1 MSTTI
6 NSTPNPTPHPPL
18 QTSSSHPPENEKI
31 LSQPIPV
38 AEMLEAVTE
47 ILESTEPEKPVAEL
61 KVVSS
66 SQQST
71 SSLSETDDSD
81 EDRDEEEKQLFI
93 VEQVRPP
100 SPDSTSSSQSSVDQ
114 HEPLYHV
121 PFTRSPRP
129 HLLGDR
135 RYPII
140 IDADSA
146 THETENETRNLCS
159 PDEGY
164 SSSTSPVDSRPH
176 DFSSLLP
183 FADYDEPS
191 IPAEHLEKQRKGSNS
206 EKTNRSGNPPE
217 IYSIP
222 KDTQMVLLF

>member
-1 MSTTI
+1 M
-6 NSTPNPTPHPPL
+6 
-18 QTSSSHPPENEKI
+18 
-31 LSQPIPV
+31 
-38 AEMLEAVTE
+38 TE
-47 ILESTEPEKPVAEL
+47 ILEFTEPEKPVAEL

-71 SSLSETDDSD
+71 TSLSETDDSD
-81 EDRDEEEKQLFI
+81 EDRDEEENQLFI

-100 SPDSTSSSQSSVDQ
+100 SPDSTSSSQSVDQ

-121 PFTRSPRP
+121 PFARSPRP
-129 HLLGDR
+129 LSLGDR
-135 RYPII
+135 QYPII

-146 THETENETRNLCS
+146 THETENEARNLCS

-164 SSSTSPVDSRPH
+164 SSSTSPVDSGPH

-191 IPAEHLEKQRKGSNS
+191 IPSEHLEKQRKGSNS

-217 IYSIP
+217 MYSKP
-222 KDTQMVLLF
+222 KDTQMVFL